1 MIKET
6 VEYVDYDGNQRKEDC
21 WFHLKES
28 EIVELELTTPG
39 GLTKKINQIIE
50 SNDMPSMIEIF
61 KDLLLMSYGEKSPDG
76 RRFIK
81 TNELKEAF
89 KQTEA
94 YSMIFMKLVTDAEAA
109 ARFIN
114 GIIPAK
120 AAEELAKQNIPAK
133 IASGVSPADLVADI
147 KAAKTNR

>member
-21 WFHLKES
+21 WFHLTEA

-50 SNDMPSMIEIF
+50 ANDMPSMIEIF

-81 TNELKEAF
+81 TAALKEAF

-109 ARFIN
+109 AKFIN

-133 IASGVSPADLVADI
+133 IASGANLADLVADI
-147 KAAKTNR
+147 EAASTN

>member
-1 MIKET
+1 
-6 VEYVDYDGNQRKEDC
+6 
-21 WFHLKES
+21 
-28 EIVELELTTPG
+28 
-39 GLTKKINQIIE
+39 
-50 SNDMPSMIEIF
+50 MPSMIEIF

-81 TNELKEAF
+81 TAALKEAF

-109 ARFIN
+109 AKFIN

-133 IASGVSPADLVADI
+133 IASGANLADLVADI
-147 KAAKTNR
+147 EAASTN